1 MNPGRV
7 VMAVM
12 PALAAMMPAACRKTE
27 RLAPR
32 SEELGP
38 ESSWVPMAPAAR
50 PRLSAPGRGEPER
63 VEFITA
69 DGVTIVGDFFCA
81 EGLGAPPL
89 PGPRG
94 QCGVFPAVLLVHG
107 KRGSRLDWQPLLDR
121 ILPTPRALPS
131 VLAIDLR
138 GHGDSTTAAGGVR
151 LDARRLQDVP
161 AAGPNSW
168 GGVVADVAAAMEWLR
183 DAGGGAKGRVVV
195 VGAGI
200 GAVAAIRGAADA
212 GGGLGVA
219 GVVALSP
226 TEIHGVTLG
235 AGATAKLAAA
245 GARFLAAAAEDDPAP
260 APAGVR
266 AIEASAGVENVVAEV
281 FETGGHGV
289 ALLRGRPDLA
299 DAALAFA
306 TRLLAS
312 SERVAIPVGD
322 EIVLVGSLDP
332 ALDPSA
338 PAIVLVHGLRRDSRS
353 LEPLRAALATALP
366 CRILAVDLRAH
377 GASVA
382 TSSGSP
388 IGFEQLSGGVPDEDV
403 RSYRGLLRDVE
414 AVVRFATNTGDVDCG
429 QSRARCPRYA
439 IVGAGFGG
447 TLAVVAAAA
456 ATADPGVGPPA
467 AIVLLSPVANM
478 HGLSIW
484 EPLGARLGSAGAQV
498 FAAASSRASMS
509 LDDAAEGIG
518 SDARTVRTISTM
530 LGPGASVRIYPSDA
544 YAEDLQA
551 AHRDL
556 VPAIVEFLRT
566 SIRLK

>member
-1 MNPGRV
+1 
-7 VMAVM
+7 
-12 PALAAMMPAACRKTE
+12 
-27 RLAPR
+27 
-32 SEELGP
+32 
-38 ESSWVPMAPAAR
+38 
-50 PRLSAPGRGEPER
+50 
-63 VEFITA
+63 
-69 DGVTIVGDFFCA
+69 
-81 EGLGAPPL
+81 
-89 PGPRG
+89 
-94 QCGVFPAVLLVHG
+94 
-107 KRGSRLDWQPLLDR
+107 
-121 ILPTPRALPS
+121 
-131 VLAIDLR
+131 
-138 GHGDSTTAAGGVR
+138 
-151 LDARRLQDVP
+151 
-161 AAGPNSW
+161 
-168 GGVVADVAAAMEWLR
+168 
-183 DAGGGAKGRVVV
+183 
-195 VGAGI
+195 
-200 GAVAAIRGAADA
+200 
-212 GGGLGVA
+212 
-219 GVVALSP
+219 VALSP

-235 AGATAKLAAA
+235 AGAPAKLAAR
-245 GARFLAAAAEDDPAP
+245 GVRFLAAAAEDDPAP

-266 AIEASAGVENVVAEV
+266 AIEASAGVENVVADV

-322 EIVLVGSLDP
+322 EIVLIGSLDP

-366 CRILAVDLRAH
+366 YRILAVDLRAH
-377 GASVA
+377 GASIA

-414 AVVRFATNTGDVDCG
+414 AVVRFATNTGDDG
-429 QSRARCPRYA
+429 TAPARWA

-447 TLAVVAAAA
+447 TLAVVAAGA

-484 EPLGARLGSAGAQV
+484 ESLGARLRPGGVQV

-530 LGPGASVRIYPSDA
+530 LGPGAPVRIYPSDA

-556 VPAIVEFLRT
+556 VPAIVEFLRRIAVSSQQSART
-566 SIRLK
+566 RHELTADC